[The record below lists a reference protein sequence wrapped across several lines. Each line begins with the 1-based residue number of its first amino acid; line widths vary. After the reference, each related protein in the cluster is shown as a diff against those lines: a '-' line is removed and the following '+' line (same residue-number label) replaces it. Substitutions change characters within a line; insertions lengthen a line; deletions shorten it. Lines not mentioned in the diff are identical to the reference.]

1 MFVQTQSW
9 SFFFIIQNECGELL
23 NTLEVLRGIKVELEF
38 AERRQ
43 GPTSSPP
50 PSRVLAMEGK
60 TFRIQRGSWSIG
72 PTGLP
77 PDELN

>member
-9 SFFFIIQNECGELL
+9 SFFFIQNECSELL

-60 TFRIQRGSWSIG
+60 TFGLQGGSWSIG